1 MEKIVLLNEQTFE
14 IEEVKIEGGNLNIV
28 LSSASI
34 AELEEAFTNKSII
47 GTMKVLN
54 ESGEH
59 VSSYVGYTRFVSINK
74 SGETGLTTVTMGKVD
89 ETQEQID
96 ELKKQIQALTKIV
109 SKSK

>member
-1 MEKIVLLNEQTFE
+1 MLNEQTFE

-54 ESGEH
+54 E
-59 VSSYVGYTRFVSINK
+59 VNMFLLVGYTRFVSINK
-74 SGETGLTTVTMGKVD
+74 SGETGLTTVTMGKGR
-89 ETQEQID
+89 
-96 ELKKQIQALTKIV
+96 
-109 SKSK
+109 